1 VIASGVFALPY
12 DDSAGFTAPPAFGPY
27 RVLHQIG
34 SGALGPVFR
43 AIDAGRDRL
52 VAIKAF
58 RLDIVPESA
67 ARLAD
72 QLRQLAGDPPTS
84 DRIVPVCD
92 AGLEGMTPFLAY
104 EFVQA
109 ETLDLWVR
117 GHGPMSLGDSL
128 PWLTQIADAIEAAAS
143 AGHAHGALHPRDIFV
158 VDAHTLRIGGF
169 GVATALE
176 GAEIPVPARRPY
188 AAPERSS
195 RTWDGRADVF
205 ALGVIAHEM
214 LTGRRPSGAG
224 EQDGALPASTSPA
237 ERVVI
242 RRALA
247 AALHKNPARRLATPS
262 QLIDA
267 LHTVGTPG
275 SLPLFVD
282 LADEAAG
289 EDEIPI
295 VDAEETAA
303 PELARVPDAVEA
315 EPVVSPP
322 LSPAAPVEP
331 VPVEPVPV
339 EPVPDVPIPDVP
351 LRRYSTPTLPP
362 VAPVESHGMS
372 WGWLPVAVVV
382 GMLIGYWGRGAE
394 PPAEGL
400 PTVEVGEDLS
410 GGTEVPVGD
419 PSPDVPPEAAVAAD
433 GADAA
438 AAPAPSRGRMLV
450 RSVPSGAR
458 VMISGRLRGTT
469 PAAIRD
475 LPFGTYNV
483 TVSRE
488 GYQSRVQRVT
498 VSRTV
503 PARDITVELRP
514 DLSTASGSAVTGAMM
529 IETRPAGAEV
539 RLDGRLLGTT
549 PMRVPGLS
557 PGTHTIQLDLAGHKS
572 VSTTVAVRA
581 GQLVPVRVSLE
592 VK

>member
-12 DDSAGFTAPPAFGPY
+12 DDSAGFSAPPAFGPY

-43 AIDAGRDRL
+43 AVDAGRDRL

-117 GHGPMSLGDSL
+117 RHGPMSLGDSL

-143 AGHAHGALHPRDIFV
+143 AGHGHGALHPRDIFV
-158 VDAHTLRIGGF
+158 IDAHTLRIGGF
-169 GVATALE
+169 GVASALE
-176 GAEIPVPARRPY
+176 RAEIPVPARRPY

-195 RTWDGRADVF
+195 RTWDIRADVF

-247 AALHKNPARRLATPS
+247 AALHENPARRLASPS

-267 LHTVGTPG
+267 LHTAG
-275 SLPLFVD
+275 SPAALPLFAD
-282 LADEAAG
+282 LAEREAG
-289 EDEIPI
+289 EHQAPG
-295 VDAEETAA
+295 VDAAETAEPDPELVHEAVESA
-303 PELARVPDAVEA
+303 PEPEPTVAPVS
-315 EPVVSPP
+315 PVV
-322 LSPAAPVEP
+322 PVDP
-331 VPVEPVPV
+331 VPVA
-339 EPVPDVPIPDVP
+339 PVPDVPIPDVP
-351 LRRYSTPTLPP
+351 LRRSSTPTVPP
-362 VAPVESHGMS
+362 VVPIDGRGMS

-394 PPAEGL
+394 RPDDGL
-400 PTVEVGEDLS
+400 PTVTVGEDLS

-419 PSPDVPPEAAVAAD
+419 PPPDVPPEAPVTAGGVD
-433 GADAA
+433 GPAA
-438 AAPAPSRGRMLV
+438 AAPNRGRMLV

>member
-1 VIASGVFALPY
+1 MIASGVLALPY

-43 AIDAGRDRL
+43 AVDAGQDRL

-67 ARLAD
+67 VRLAD
-72 QLRQLAGDPPTS
+72 QLRQLSGDPPTS

-117 GHGPMSLGDSL
+117 SHGPLSLGDSL
-128 PWLTQIADAIEAAAS
+128 PWLTQIAEAIEAAAS
-143 AGHAHGALHPRDIFV
+143 AGQAHGALHPRDIFV

-169 GVATALE
+169 GVVAALE
-176 GAEIPVPARRPY
+176 RAEVPVPARRPY
-188 AAPERSS
+188 SAPERSS

-247 AALHKNPARRLATPS
+247 AALHENPARRMATPS

-267 LHTVGTPG
+267 LQTGGTPA

-289 EDEIPI
+289 EDETPGG
-295 VDAEETAA
+295 DLAERE
-303 PELARVPDAVEA
+303 VPRLEPVHHAVEA
-315 EPVVSPP
+315 EPVVSSP
-322 LSPAAPVEP
+322 LSSAAPVEP
-331 VPVEPVPV
+331 GLVGADPV

-351 LRRYSTPTLPP
+351 LRRYPTPTLPP
-362 VAPVESHGMS
+362 VVPVDTRGMS

-382 GMLIGYWGRGAE
+382 GMLIGYWGRGTE
-394 PPAEGL
+394 RPAAGL
-400 PTVEVGEDLS
+400 PTVEVGEDMS

-419 PSPDVPPEAAVAAD
+419 PPPDVPPATPAAAGGTGAVAAPD
-433 GADAA
+433 
-438 AAPAPSRGRMLV
+438 PTRGRMLV

-514 DLSTASGSAVTGAMM
+514 DLSTASGSSVTGAMM

-557 PGTHTIQLDLAGHKS
+557 PGTHAIQLDLAGHKS